1 MKKKLIAVLFVVFA
15 MLMSLTCFMGCV
27 AMKEIK
33 LVDFD
38 ATKTEEAVKIGETYE
53 LRRLVKDEDGNE
65 YSLSYEVKDS
75 KGKTV
80 SVVANC
86 FEITDKDGYT
96 ITYTV
101 TIAENDVR
109 TSVVTLPTRD
119 GDGPAIIFDA
129 PAVGAF
135 GVEYVLPE
143 ISFEDLS
150 EIEETSIKV
159 YFVGDDLSEV
169 ALTKAD
175 GKYKFLPAQE
185 GTYRLS
191 VYAKDVEGN
200 ETTRHADFIVETIL
214 AGEVFNPASAVAS
227 TNIIFNGV
235 GFAYGNNVGEEYIS
249 ANDNTDETY
258 SGSYMR
264 ASAVNHSDVW
274 GNITIKPRLAS
285 SEYDSYDIIN
295 VWVYVEATATTPVNV
310 LFFNDSDLT
319 RIVSPNQWTLLPI
332 ERATFF
338 DHLESEDFQ
347 YVIALKFNATT
358 TGIRLGEMLA
368 TNVTESEN
376 VVFNPAYTSASEQV
390 TYSTVN
396 NTQAFAPANG
406 VLADAT
412 YSGAYMRTEPKNT
425 GWFNVILTPKYEIS
439 AYDNYDFITAWLYIE
454 STTDEPVNVLFLND
468 ADLTQT
474 LTPNAW
480 VQVKI
485 ARSRFMEKVTENYFC
500 AINYG
505 TATAINIGEIVGDNY
520 AETTNLVFEPA
531 TADATKIT
539 PNNASTVAFTQASAN
554 TDTTY
559 SGAYVSVLPKSL
571 TDANK
576 WVNIAL
582 TPIKVASS
590 YSNYTHIKVWV
601 YVETGTATDITPQ
614 FGQVSYTM
622 KSNQWTDVYIPI
634 ADFVANSTKPFF
646 GTNFRNNGTWGITG
660 VRIGEAVA
668 VTKTAENGLAFF
680 NPTSQSLSQVTATG
694 VAFGN
699 GNKATYSYGVSGMEN
714 YKGAYVQI
722 DSTAL
727 TTSNQT
733 GRVDVTPT
741 DGMSAYSAYTTV
753 KAWIYLKATDTAVK
767 TVYLFG
773 NTSAPIQITSNQ
785 WVQIEIPVNETFLQ
799 ADSLWLQTNLANAST
814 WGVTAI
820 RIGEIVGIAG
830 NS

>member
-169 ALTKAD
+169 ALTKSD
-175 GKYKFLPAQE
+175 GKYKFLPTQE

-200 ETTRHADFIVETIL
+200 ETTRNADFIVETIL

-285 SEYDSYDIIN
+285 SEYDSYDVIN
-295 VWVYVEATATTPVNV
+295 VWVYVEA
-310 LFFNDSDLT
+310 
-319 RIVSPNQWTLLPI
+319 
-332 ERATFF
+332 
-338 DHLESEDFQ
+338 
-347 YVIALKFNATT
+347 
-358 TGIRLGEMLA
+358 
-368 TNVTESEN
+368 
-376 VVFNPAYTSASEQV
+376 
-390 TYSTVN
+390 
-396 NTQAFAPANG
+396 
-406 VLADAT
+406 
-412 YSGAYMRTEPKNT
+412 
-425 GWFNVILTPKYEIS
+425 
-439 AYDNYDFITAWLYIE
+439 
-454 STTDEPVNVLFLND
+454 
-468 ADLTQT
+468 
-474 LTPNAW
+474 
-480 VQVKI
+480 
-485 ARSRFMEKVTENYFC
+485 
-500 AINYG
+500 
-505 TATAINIGEIVGDNY
+505 
-520 AETTNLVFEPA
+520 
-531 TADATKIT
+531 
-539 PNNASTVAFTQASAN
+539 
-554 TDTTY
+554 
-559 SGAYVSVLPKSL
+559 
-571 TDANK
+571 
-576 WVNIAL
+576 
-582 TPIKVASS
+582 
-590 YSNYTHIKVWV
+590 
-601 YVETGTATDITPQ
+601 
-614 FGQVSYTM
+614 
-622 KSNQWTDVYIPI
+622 
-634 ADFVANSTKPFF
+634 
-646 GTNFRNNGTWGITG
+646 
-660 VRIGEAVA
+660 
-668 VTKTAENGLAFF
+668 
-680 NPTSQSLSQVTATG
+680 
-694 VAFGN
+694 
-699 GNKATYSYGVSGMEN
+699 
-714 YKGAYVQI
+714 
-722 DSTAL
+722 
-727 TTSNQT
+727 
-733 GRVDVTPT
+733 
-741 DGMSAYSAYTTV
+741 
-753 KAWIYLKATDTAVK
+753 
-767 TVYLFG
+767 
-773 NTSAPIQITSNQ
+773 
-785 WVQIEIPVNETFLQ
+785 
-799 ADSLWLQTNLANAST
+799 
-814 WGVTAI
+814 
-820 RIGEIVGIAG
+820 
-830 NS
+830 